1 LNKFGGKSYDVWGY
15 NDHTGSGGMTTKS
28 FFIAAE
34 FLNDPSL
41 AAIRIDGI
49 KNGKGVTWVDIAT
62 YKPEYSTLTMA
73 DVNMSLDWK
82 LESLEGIVARSTWEN
97 SPTYCGVMG
106 NHNNATQHD
115 QVDSGNFIYASQG
128 YSWIVDL
135 GADEYDVYQYWGDD
149 IRERY
154 YRNSPEGHNT
164 VVVTS
169 LQDPSLDDYMPYGQS
184 ILGGGKLD
192 SYYDGG
198 AAGMYAVINN
208 ADAYGNITNY
218 ARRGMLFTNNRE
230 TVVIQDEIAFRGVQ
244 SCAWVAHTMGNI
256 YITGGGK
263 TAYITQNVAGKSKS
277 IRLTLLSDNSKLKFE
292 KMSCGIKDDD
302 FLMEGANRP
311 GYSESHGQLPEKDR
325 SDYSRLV
332 IKCANSLFFNCAVVI
347 ENVENASDSSPVRY
361 DYVQISKWSVSENY
375 DAPEVDTEQSDNN
388 TVTSA
393 KMTDIQTYTAQATK
407 LLLNNYAFTTRSVDF
422 FKNLVKV
429 TVAVNT
435 YRPESFKNIPT
446 INSAYKKYLG
456 YLESYKAYSTDINT
470 AVSSA
475 RNITY
480 GMSLYS

>member
-1 LNKFGGKSYDVWGY
+1 
-15 NDHTGSGGMTTKS
+15 
-28 FFIAAE
+28 
-34 FLNDPSL
+34 
-41 AAIRIDGI
+41 
-49 KNGKGVTWVDIAT
+49 
-62 YKPEYSTLTMA
+62 
-73 DVNMSLDWK
+73 
-82 LESLEGIVARSTWEN
+82 
-97 SPTYCGVMG
+97 
-106 NHNNATQHD
+106 
-115 QVDSGNFIYASQG
+115 
-128 YSWIVDL
+128 
-135 GADEYDVYQYWGDD
+135 
-149 IRERY
+149 
-154 YRNSPEGHNT
+154 
-164 VVVTS
+164 
-169 LQDPSLDDYMPYGQS
+169 
-184 ILGGGKLD
+184 
-192 SYYDGG
+192 
-198 AAGMYAVINN
+198 
-208 ADAYGNITNY
+208 
-218 ARRGMLFTNNRE
+218 
-230 TVVIQDEIAFRGVQ
+230 
-244 SCAWVAHTMGNI
+244 MGNI

-375 DAPEVDTEQSDNN
+375 EAPEVDTEQSDNN